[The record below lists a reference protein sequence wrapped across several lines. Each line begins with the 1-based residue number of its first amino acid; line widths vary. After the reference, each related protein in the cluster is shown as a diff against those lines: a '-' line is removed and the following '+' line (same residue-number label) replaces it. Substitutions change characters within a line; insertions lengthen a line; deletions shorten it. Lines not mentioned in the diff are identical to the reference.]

1 MARRTKED
9 ADATRNNLL
18 DAAELVFYEKGVAR
32 ASLNDIAQAAGA
44 TRGAIYWHFKDKL
57 DLFNAM
63 MDRVTLPLDQATEGD
78 DGSGVPP
85 LDRLRHL
92 IDFVQRSIAHDDRTR
107 RVFEI
112 ALYRV
117 EYVNELAGVRDRHI
131 EGCAGFQT
139 QIERNLR
146 LAAEELQVTMA
157 MDATT
162 AAIGLRAIFEGLM
175 QSWLLSHASFDLV
188 AVSQASVDTY
198 LKGLGFHPK

>member
-63 MDRVTLPLDQATEGD
+63 MDRVTLPLDQATED
-78 DGSGVPP
+78 DDASGVPP

-131 EGCAGFQT
+131 EGCSGFQA
-139 QIERNLR
+139 QIERNLS
-146 LAAEELQVTMA
+146 LAAQELHVTMA
-157 MDATT
+157 LDAKT

-188 AVSQASVDTY
+188 AVSKASVDTY
-198 LKGLGFHPK
+198 LRGLGFHLA